1 LASRNRRQP
10 FATFS
15 AEERF
20 MTFSIVGL
28 CRRTGQFGC
37 ALSTSSMAA
46 GGRAPFVG
54 PGIGV
59 VLSQARSDPRLGVLG
74 MKSLE
79 QGRSAADALAEMLAS
94 TPHSAWRQLAVLD
107 RNGGVASFTGDKCTD
122 EKAACH
128 GDGAIGLGNG
138 LASAEVP
145 AAMLRGFQAA
155 PAKGLGERLLMALEY
170 GLDAG
175 GEAYPL
181 RSASMK
187 IAYGGVPFTP
197 VDLRVDFDE
206 RPIAE
211 LRRLWQLWE
220 PMIDGYVT
228 RCLDPENSP
237 PAAAIEGHLPR

>member
-1 LASRNRRQP
+1 
-10 FATFS
+10 
-15 AEERF
+15 

-28 CRRTGQFGC
+28 CERTGQFGC
-37 ALSTSSMAA
+37 ALATSSMAA

-54 PGIGV
+54 PGVGV

-79 QGRSAADALAEMLAS
+79 QGRTATEALADMIAS
-94 TPHSAWRQLAVLD
+94 TPHAAWRQLAVLD

-122 EKAACH
+122 QKGARH
-128 GDGAIGLGNG
+128 GDGAIGVGNG

-145 AAMLRGFQAA
+145 AAMLRGFESA
-155 PAKGLGERLLMALEY
+155 PAKSLAERLLSALEY

-187 IAYGGVPFTP
+187 IAYVGVPFAP
-197 VDLRVDFDE
+197 IDLRVDFDE

-211 LRRLWQLWE
+211 LRRLWDLWE

-228 RCLDPENSP
+228 RCLDPEHSP

>member
-1 LASRNRRQP
+1 
-10 FATFS
+10 
-15 AEERF
+15 

-37 ALSTSSMAA
+37 ALATSSMAA

-74 MKSLE
+74 LKALE
-79 QGRSAADALAEMLAS
+79 RGRSAAEALSDMLAS

-107 RNGGVASFTGDKCTD
+107 RDGGVASFTGEKCTD
-122 EKAACH
+122 EKGAQR
-128 GDGAIGLGNG
+128 GDDGIGLGNG
-138 LASAEVP
+138 LASADVP
-145 AAMLRGFQAA
+145 NAMMIGFEAA
-155 PAKGLGERLLMALEY
+155 PAKTLAERLLMALEY

-187 IAYGGVPFTP
+187 IAHVGVPFTP
-197 VDLRVDFDE
+197 VDLRVDFSE
-206 RPIAE
+206 RPIGE
-211 LRRLWQLWE
+211 LRRLWDLWE
-220 PMIDGYVT
+220 PMIDGYVM

>member
-1 LASRNRRQP
+1 
-10 FATFS
+10 
-15 AEERF
+15 

-46 GGRAPFVG
+46 GARAAFVT

-59 VLSQARSDPRLGVLG
+59 VIAQARSDPRLGLLG
-74 MKSLE
+74 MTAL
-79 QGRSAADALAEMLAS
+79 QNGRSAEQALSDMMGS
-94 TPHSAWRQLAVLD
+94 TPHAKWRQLAVLD
-107 RNGGVASFTGDKCTD
+107 LKGGVASFTGEKCTL
-122 EKAACH
+122 EKGAEH
-128 GDGAIGLGNG
+128 GDGAIGVGNG

-155 PAKGLGERLLMALEY
+155 PGRTLADRLIMALEY

-175 GEAYPL
+175 GEAFPL
-181 RSASMK
+181 RSASIK
-187 IAYGGVPFTP
+187 VAYPDVPFAP
-197 VDLRVDFDE
+197 VDLRVDFNPE
-206 RPIAE
+206 PIGE

-220 PMIDGYVT
+220 PMIDGYVM

-237 PAAAIEGHLPR
+237 PAAEIEGHLPR

>member
-1 LASRNRRQP
+1 
-10 FATFS
+10 
-15 AEERF
+15 

-37 ALSTSSMAA
+37 ALATSSMAA

-59 VLSQARSDPRLGVLG
+59 VLSQARSDPRLGVVGLRA
-74 MKSLE
+74 LE
-79 QGRSAADALAEMLAS
+79 GGRSATEALSEMIAS

-107 RNGGVASFTGDKCTD
+107 RVGGVASFTGEKCTV
-122 EKAACH
+122 EKGAQH
-128 GDGAIGLGNG
+128 GDGAIALGNG
-138 LASAEVP
+138 LASSAVP
-145 AAMLRGFQAA
+145 AAMLQGFEAA
-155 PAKGLGERLLMALEY
+155 PAKTLAERLLMALEY

-187 IAYGGVPFTP
+187 IAHVGVPFTP
-197 VDLRVDFDE
+197 VDLRVDFSE

-211 LRRLWQLWE
+211 LRRLWELWE
-220 PMIDGYVT
+220 PMIEGYVM